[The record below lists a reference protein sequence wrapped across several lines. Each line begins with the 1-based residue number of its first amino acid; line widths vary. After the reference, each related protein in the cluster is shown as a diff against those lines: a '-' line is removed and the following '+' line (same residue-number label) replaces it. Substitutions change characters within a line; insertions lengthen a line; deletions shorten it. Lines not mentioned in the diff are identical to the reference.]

1 MTHPTP
7 MSDDEVAVRALIERR
22 ADALRN
28 KSAAETIATQTA
40 DYVQYPLTGALGHA
54 GTTAMT
60 EADFD
65 AIFAGFDGPISY
77 ETRDVHVTVGD
88 RVAVSRSLAK
98 ISASLSAGADLSMWF
113 RKTLVFEKVDGVWLI
128 NHEHESVPISA
139 DGSGLAATSL
149 SA

>member
-1 MTHPTP
+1 MPDTTFL
-7 MSDDEVAVRALIERR
+7 SDDEVAVRALIERR

-28 KSAAETIATQTA
+28 KSAAETMATQTA
-40 DYVQYPLTGALGHA
+40 DYVQYPLTAALEYAGAK
-54 GTTAMT
+54 AMT
-60 EADFD
+60 EADFE
-65 AIFAGFDGPISY
+65 AIFAGFEGPISY
-77 ETRDVHVTVGD
+77 ETREVHVTMGD

-98 ISASLSAGADLSMWF
+98 ISASLSTGDAMSMWF
-113 RKTLVFEKVDGVWLI
+113 RKTLIFEKVDGVWLI